1 MGKRAHAAAL
11 ALAIV
16 VSAAATRA
24 ASPAAPALAPS
35 VVLTGGDG
43 RSVRLADSIGHVVV
57 VDFWASWCGP
67 CKQSFPALDALYTEL
82 RARGLE
88 VLAVSVDDNRK
99 DADAFLAARP
109 HRMTVL
115 FDPKAKAAEAFGVEG
130 MPSSFVIDRR
140 GYIRSRHE
148 GYTPAVAVEIRRQVE
163 ALLNETPTEPPA
175 AAR

>member
-1 MGKRAHAAAL
+1 MGKRAHVAAL

-16 VSAAATRA
+16 VSAAPTRA
-24 ASPAAPALAPS
+24 ASLAAPALAPS
-35 VVLTGGDG
+35 VELTGGDG
-43 RSVRLADSIGHVVV
+43 KPMRLADCIGHVVL

-67 CKQSFPALDALYTEL
+67 CKQSFPALDALHTEL
-82 RARGLE
+82 HARGLE
-88 VLAVSVDDNRK
+88 VLAVSVDENRK
-99 DADAFLAARP
+99 DADAFLALRP

-115 FDPKAKAAEAFGVEG
+115 FDPKAKAAEAFHVEG

-163 ALLNETPTEPPA
+163 ALLDETPAEPPPA
-175 AAR
+175 AR